1 MNDISMMSAETL
13 LVAYRRHALSPREC
27 MEAVLERVRQFDPL
41 VNCMCGFHA
50 DVALQAARE
59 SEQRWMRG
67 EPLGLLDGVPVS
79 VKDLID
85 VQGFP
90 TRYGSLTSPDT
101 LQRSDAPAVS
111 RLRRAGAVLF
121 GKTTTSE
128 YGNKIVTDSPLTGI
142 TRNPWDRRVTPGGS
156 SGGSSVAVAL
166 GMGPLSLATDGGG
179 SIRVP
184 ACWSGVVGFKPT
196 FDLVPTGVAGSWT
209 RLSTLG
215 PIARNV
221 RDAALMLS
229 VASGAHDPFRSE
241 SDRPVDYRIGLED
254 GVAGLRVAYCPG
266 IAGVTVDPM
275 VAASV
280 AQAADVFA
288 ALGAHVEQVDVKPL
302 ANYLDSRMHAIQWS
316 VFFAQRACAM
326 SETQRAQL
334 DSDVQ
339 VLVQSGLQVTAPE
352 LAGALRARHLL
363 GVEMAAFF
371 ERYDL
376 LVTPVFH
383 CGPLPVPGLPKTLL
397 TAPQQTSW
405 CNQTG
410 LPAASIPCGLP
421 GGLPTG
427 VQIVGRLHADA
438 LVLRAARAYE
448 SARGAFPAAPLLQG
462 EHAVA
467 TEVTP

>member
-1 MNDISMMSAETL
+1 MMSAETL
-13 LVAYRRHALSPREC
+13 IAEYRRHALSPIES
-27 MEAVLERVRQFDPL
+27 MKAVLERVEQFDPL
-41 VNCMCGFHA
+41 VNCMCGVDA
-50 DVALQAARE
+50 DAALEAARE
-59 SEQRWMRG
+59 SEQRWMRD
-67 EPLGLLDGVPVS
+67 EPCGLLDGVPVS

-90 TRYGSLTSPDT
+90 TRYGSLTTSDT
-101 LQRSDAPAVS
+101 PQRCDAPAVA
-111 RLRRAGAVLF
+111 RLRHAGALLF

-128 YGNKIVTDSPLTGI
+128 YGNKIVTDSPITGI
-142 TRNPWDRRVTPGGS
+142 TRSPWDRRVTPGGS
-156 SGGSSVAVAL
+156 SGGSAAAVAL

-196 FDLVPTGVAGSWT
+196 FDRVPTGVAGSWT

-215 PIARNV
+215 PLARSV

-229 VASGAHDPFRSE
+229 VVSGPPDHCRSDVAG
-241 SDRPVDYRIGLED
+241 STDYRVGLED
-254 GVAGLRVAYCPG
+254 GVAGLRVAYCPS

-275 VAASV
+275 IAASV
-280 AQAADVFA
+280 AQAAEVIES
-288 ALGAHVEQVDVKPL
+288 LGAHVEQVDVKPL
-302 ANYLDSRMHAIQWS
+302 SDYLNSRMHAIQWS
-316 VFFAQRACAM
+316 VFFAQRACGM
-326 SETQRAQL
+326 SEAQRTQL
-334 DSDVQ
+334 DADVR
-339 VLVQSGLQVTAPE
+339 VLVQSGLQVTGLE
-352 LAGALRARHLL
+352 LAGALRARHAL
-363 GVEMAAFF
+363 GVAMAAFF
-371 ERYDL
+371 ECYDL

-410 LPAASIPCGLP
+410 LPAISVPCGLP

-427 VQIVGRLHADA
+427 VQIVGPLYADA

-448 SARGAFPAAPLLQG
+448 SARGPFPLPTPLRA
-462 EHAVA
+462 EHATA
-467 TEVTP
+467 AEVSP